1 MYAPIKEREGGNVRL
16 AFRLM
21 LVAAK
26 LGEIG
31 AQVNVG
37 NMYDTGVG
45 TKRNRQTALYWYK
58 RAYRRGCAAAAHN
71 IGTVWR
77 DDRNFK
83 KALYWFERALELNG
97 GDDGEASFEIA
108 KLYLT
113 DKSDLPKAICHLKKV
128 IASKNVT
135 KNCVEQAKR
144 VLKRIMSK
152 GAR

>member
-1 MYAPIKEREGGNVRL
+1 MSERQTIQSRAESAFIRADKERERGNVRL

-21 LVAAK
+21 LAAAK

-31 AQVNVG
+31 AQVNLG

-77 DDRNFK
+77 DDRN
-83 KALYWFERALELNG
+83 LNG
-97 GDDGEASFEIA
+97 LCTGLD
-108 KLYLT
+108 
-113 DKSDLPKAICHLKKV
+113 
-128 IASKNVT
+128 
-135 KNCVEQAKR
+135 
-144 VLKRIMSK
+144 
-152 GAR
+152 ARWT